1 MGTPLDRG
9 FPAGAGRLMR
19 TPYFVV
25 DEKSLLR
32 NLELLKKVEEEGP
45 CRILLAQKALEH
57 TPRSAKVLLAVVVLR
72 SLPAFWERCCW

>member
-32 NLELLKKVEEEGP
+32 KKRKRTLSVEVCFYTDDKDNKQIGICGE
-45 CRILLAQKALEH
+45 I
-57 TPRSAKVLLAVVVLR
+57 S
-72 SLPAFWERCCW
+72 